1 MKDIIKEFRKLY
13 GDDLEGGFRSKIET
27 FILKALKERE
37 EGYRAEM
44 IEEIKG
50 METLII
56 SGRNVDH
63 FPVETAYIK
72 KHDLINI
79 INNK

>member
-1 MKDIIKEFRKLY
+1 
-13 GDDLEGGFRSKIET
+13 
-27 FILKALKERE
+27 
-37 EGYRAEM
+37 
-44 IEEIKG
+44 
-50 METLII
+50 METLVK
-56 SGRNVDH
+56 SGRNVDQ